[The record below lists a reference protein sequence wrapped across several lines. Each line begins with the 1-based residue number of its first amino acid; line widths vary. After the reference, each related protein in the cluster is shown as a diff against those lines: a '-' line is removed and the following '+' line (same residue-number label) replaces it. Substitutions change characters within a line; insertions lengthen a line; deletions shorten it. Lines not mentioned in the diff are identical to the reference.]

1 MGVLQVVFALP
12 SRRLGSLVLWC
23 ALLLLQDVSAQSTVA
38 QYGPRNMTFLTAF
51 PTTYIIN
58 QAANTRWTVGGN
70 ANGVNLYLMDY
81 TGQEV
86 RQTLCTDIPASV
98 EATTSNCTWWPDGT
112 IYPNNNYKIML
123 NQTGSVNVTAGDVT
137 ILAAGTTALST
148 DPVSWAAST
157 SPVTSSTS
165 SASSPTSASLDTAS
179 ASSANA
185 QTKDGNGGK
194 GGGGGG
200 GGASIGAAIGYTAAG
215 TSFLAV
221 LAFLIYKKRQTRK
234 TKNMSKLP
242 DEKDDHD
249 SVAASVPSTAGAAS
263 KSAVDMTFNKEM
275 ERDAK
280 APVYEMPWKQDPVEM
295 PAIECYELDGTGTQV
310 FEMSEHRKS
319 RHGQ

>member
-1 MGVLQVVFALP
+1 MGILQTVFALP

-23 ALLLLQDVSAQSTVA
+23 ALLLSQQVSAQSTVA
-38 QYGPRNMTFLTAF
+38 QDGSRNMTFLTAF

-70 ANGVNLYLMDY
+70 ANGVNLYLMDF
-81 TGQEV
+81 TGQKV
-86 RQTLCTDIPASV
+86 RQTLCIDIPASV
-98 EATTSNCTWWPDGT
+98 EATTCNCTWWPDGT
-112 IYPNNNYKIML
+112 IDPNNDYKLML
-123 NQTGSVNVTAGDVT
+123 NQTGSINVTAGDVS

-148 DPVSWAAST
+148 DPVSSAAPI

-165 SASSPTSASLDTAS
+165 ASSDTAL

-185 QTKDGNGGK
+185 QTNGGSGGK

-200 GGASIGAAIGYTAAG
+200 GGGGVSIGEAIGYTAAC
-215 TSFLAV
+215 TSFLAG
-221 LAFLIYKKRQTRK
+221 LAFLIYKKRKSRK

-249 SVAASVPSTAGAAS
+249 CVAGSAPSTAGAAS
-263 KSAVDMTFNKEM
+263 ESTAGMASIKEI

-280 APVYEMPWKQDPVEM
+280 APVYEMPWKQEPVEM
-295 PAIECYELDGTGTQV
+295 PAMECYELDGTGTQV
-310 FEMSEHRKS
+310 FEMAEHRKS
-319 RHGQ
+319 QHGQ